1 MVLLCGFT
9 EGALPE
15 LAVKLERAVGLRLE
29 LHDSEMRGGDYYR
42 YEGDGEQIILQ
53 SNRDNGD
60 IAEEDF
66 PEIPIL
72 LYIDSQMRTQEQFS
86 RLLGPKVQ
94 LLRF

>member
-1 MVLLCGFT
+1 MVLLYGFT

-15 LAVKLERAVGLRLE
+15 LAVKLERAFVLRLE

-60 IAEEDF
+60 IAEENF
-66 PEIPIL
+66 PYTSIVRSGRKNNSA
-72 LYIDSQMRTQEQFS
+72 DW
-86 RLLGPKVQ
+86 
-94 LLRF
+94 